1 MQGSFK
7 PQRNSNQIGSNENSL
22 TNSNIENTGA
32 AGGIG
37 GNGNEYQDDMNVLD
51 FAPKRGATGQFGRH
65 GSTVVDS
72 DGSANKKWD
81 KKTKKSISI
90 STS

>member
-1 MQGSFK
+1 
-7 PQRNSNQIGSNENSL
+7 
-22 TNSNIENTGA
+22 
-32 AGGIG
+32 
-37 GNGNEYQDDMNVLD
+37 MNVLD
-51 FAPKRGATGQFGRH
+51 FAPKRGGTGHFGRH

-81 KKTKKSISI
+81 KKAKKSISI